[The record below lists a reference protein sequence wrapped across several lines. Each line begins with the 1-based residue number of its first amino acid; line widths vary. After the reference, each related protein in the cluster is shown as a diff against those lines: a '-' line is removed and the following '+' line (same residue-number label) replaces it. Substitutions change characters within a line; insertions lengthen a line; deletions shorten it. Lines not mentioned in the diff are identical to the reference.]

1 MEKPEPQ
8 TRTIEQPT
16 ELLLEQRKERPAQQ
30 PRSKKIKL
38 EHARSKKPKEEPTVI
53 MHQKTMLSKVLYKA
67 PSHSGKML
75 KEPTLNRHDRETQ
88 YRKEIIF
95 ATTQKSCHSRKS

>member
-1 MEKPEPQ
+1 
-8 TRTIEQPT
+8 
-16 ELLLEQRKERPAQQ
+16 
-30 PRSKKIKL
+30 
-38 EHARSKKPKEEPTVI
+38 
-53 MHQKTMLSKVLYKA
+53 
-67 PSHSGKML
+67 ML

>member
-1 MEKPEPQ
+1 MEKPESQ
-8 TRTIEQPT
+8 TRPIEQPT
-16 ELLLEQRKERPAQQ
+16 EILLEQPKERPAQQ
-30 PRSKKIKL
+30 PRSKKSNL
-38 EHARSKKPKEEPTVI
+38 NMPEARNLTKNPQYAPKNNAV
-53 MHQKTMLSKVLYKA
+53 KSSKA

>member
-8 TRTIEQPT
+8 TRPIEQPT
-16 ELLLEQRKERPAQQ
+16 ELLLEQPKERPAQQ
-30 PRSKKIKL
+30 PRSKKSNLNMK
-38 EHARSKKPKEEPTVI
+38 EPTVCA
-53 MHQKTMLSKVLYKA
+53 KK
-67 PSHSGKML
+67 PSHLGKML

-95 ATTQKSCHSRKS
+95 VTPKELSQSEIVRRSNLEWN